1 MYQSVLILMNAVNQV
16 NVMKVSR
23 NSKYSYK
30 VFSSE
35 TVVFDNHGK
44 VVIKCPT
51 EDEAVEYIRR
61 LEDDHNGRK
70 QKS

>member
-1 MYQSVLILMNAVNQV
+1 MKAANQV

-35 TVVFDNHGK
+35 TVAFDNEGK
-44 VVIKCPT
+44 VIVKCPT
-51 EDEAVEYIRR
+51 EDEAVEYIRQ
-61 LEDDHNGRK
+61 LENGHNGRK
-70 QKS
+70 KKS

>member
-1 MYQSVLILMNAVNQV
+1 
-16 NVMKVSR
+16 MKVSR
-23 NSKYSYK
+23 KSKYSYK

-51 EDEAVEYIRR
+51 EDEAAEYIRR
-61 LEDDHNGRK
+61 KEGQNERDNE
-70 QKS
+70 S

>member
-1 MYQSVLILMNAVNQV
+1 
-16 NVMKVSR
+16 MKVSR

-61 LEDDHNGRK
+61 KEGQNERDK
-70 QKS
+70 

>member
-1 MYQSVLILMNAVNQV
+1 MKAANQV

-35 TVVFDNHGK
+35 TVVFDNDGK
-44 VVIKCPT
+44 VIVKCPT

-61 LEDDHNGRK
+61 LENGHNGRK
-70 QKS
+70 KKS

>member
-1 MYQSVLILMNAVNQV
+1 
-16 NVMKVSR
+16 MKVSR

-35 TVVFDNHGK
+35 TVVFDNHGN
-44 VVIKCPT
+44 VVIKCPI

-61 LEDDHNGRK
+61 LEEGNNERK

>member
-1 MYQSVLILMNAVNQV
+1 
-16 NVMKVSR
+16 MKVSR

-61 LEDDHNGRK
+61 KEGQNERDK
-70 QKS
+70 ES

>member
-1 MYQSVLILMNAVNQV
+1 
-16 NVMKVSR
+16 MKVSR

-35 TVVFDNHGK
+35 TVVFDNHGE

-61 LEDDHNGRK
+61 LEDGHNERK